1 MMVLALHPEWQ
12 EMAREEV
19 LQVCGQNEPNFEAL
33 THLKIVNMILNEVLR
48 LYPPVISLCQHTY
61 KDTGIGN
68 IHLPAGVDLALP
80 ILLIH
85 HDPEPWG
92 DDVEEFRP
100 ERFLGGVS
108 RASKEQIA
116 LFPFGWSLRT
126 CIGQKVC
133 HVRSQDGF
141 GNDSAEF
148 RIQSLTFLHPCS
160 SYCYDTSTTAWCSN
174 NNTSTLSCKL
184 FQRCDFRCI
193 AE

>member
-1 MMVLALHPEWQ
+1 
-12 EMAREEV
+12 
-19 LQVCGQNEPNFEAL
+19 
-33 THLKIVNMILNEVLR
+33 MILNEVLR

-80 ILLIH
+80 MLLIH

-108 RASKEQIA
+108 RASKEQLA
-116 LFPFGWSLRT
+116 LFPFGWSLR
-126 CIGQKVC
+126 
-133 HVRSQDGF
+133 
-141 GNDSAEF
+141 
-148 RIQSLTFLHPCS
+148 TFLHPCS

>member
-1 MMVLALHPEWQ
+1 MMVRALHLEWQ

-19 LQVCGQNEPNFEAL
+19 LQV
-33 THLKIVNMILNEVLR
+33 NMILHEVLR

-80 ILLIH
+80 MLLIH

-100 ERFLGGVS
+100 ERFLGVS
-108 RASKEQIA
+108 RASKEQLA

-126 CIGQKVC
+126 CIGQKKYNSSPNFLVSSIRDSLLRN
-133 HVRSQDGF
+133 HVK
-141 GNDSAEF
+141 
-148 RIQSLTFLHPCS
+148 
-160 SYCYDTSTTAWCSN
+160 
-174 NNTSTLSCKL
+174 KL
-184 FQRCDFRCI
+184 NL
-193 AE
+193 